1 MNRLQKKCFIVA
13 TGMHLLLFVIL
24 LVGPAFLSSS
34 SKPDDLQTITF
45 IPANLIDKP
54 FTGGGEKSPAPQPTA
69 PPQPPQQLPKAA
81 VQLPAPVPKQ
91 IEQPKPAPAP
101 TPKEQAKVEPK
112 AKPDPNSLEVKK
124 PSPTKTKP
132 PVSTTLVTRPK
143 TGPKTDSQSDDA
155 ADAKRR
161 ADLAKQAARSLREGL
176 TSSTR
181 IETTSGTSGFGGG
194 GEAYASYALVVKS
207 VYETSWIPPDNT
219 ASDDATAKVSVTI
232 ASDGTVISSRI
243 TQLSGDEQTDA
254 SIQRTL
260 DRVKFIAPFP
270 QGAKETQRTFIINF
284 NLKAKRL
291 SA

>member
-54 FTGGGEKSPAPQPTA
+54 FTGGGESAVKPPPA
-69 PPQPPQQLPKAA
+69 
-81 VQLPAPVPKQ
+81 APVPKQ
-91 IEQPKPAPAP
+91 PQVTQSQPVAPLPKPVEPVKQQTKVSQP
-101 TPKEQAKVEPK
+101 DPVKVEPK
-112 AKPDPNSLEVKK
+112 QTKPNPESLEAKSSK
-124 PSPTKTKP
+124 PKP
-132 PVSTTLVTRPK
+132 QISLTPVTRPRNSAQTSSQADSHAQELADVKRRSEQISK
-143 TGPKTDSQSDDA
+143 TAASLRDKLSSKTDID
-155 ADAKRR
+155 
-161 ADLAKQAARSLREGL
+161 
-176 TSSTR
+176 TSP
-181 IETTSGTSGFGGG
+181 GFGGG
-194 GEAYASYALVVKS
+194 GEAYASYSVVVKS
-207 VYETSWIPPDNT
+207 IYESQWIPPDNT